1 MTEITFKDLA
11 LSPAILKAIEE
22 KGYTIEQIDEM
33 LNCAGYDS
41 FYYNQAAFY
50 YSKCLDEAVRSED
63 METTKRILNKI
74 KGLPQLIEE
83 REFKASKFAYR
94 INDKPKIELTDD
106 IQNYIEK
113 MSEIKFTD

>member
-1 MTEITFKDLA
+1 MLPSAYESLIGIEVDDWEYTEAVT
-11 LSPAILKAIEE
+11 
-22 KGYTIEQIDEM
+22 QIDEM

>member
-1 MTEITFKDLA
+1 M
-11 LSPAILKAIEE
+11 
-22 KGYTIEQIDEM
+22 
-33 LNCAGYDS
+33 
-41 FYYNQAAFY
+41 
-50 YSKCLDEAVRSED
+50 RSED